1 VTVERVVA
9 RQGLVDGGARFLA
22 TGLVVLPLSL
32 GLYLGS
38 VRVGVDPHVA
48 RVLSYVVGTA
58 LVAVLHRR
66 WTFRTPGV
74 RGALAWT
81 ALLYATT
88 FAVVLI
94 THGLALAVL
103 PMVVAAPWITAGAW
117 CVSQGLGTTINFL
130 ILRGAVF
137 R

>member
-1 VTVERVVA
+1 
-9 RQGLVDGGARFLA
+9 
-22 TGLVVLPLSL
+22 VLPLSL
-32 GLYLGS
+32 GLYLGA
-38 VRVGVDPHVA
+38 VGIGVDPDVA

-117 CVSQGLGTTINFL
+117 RVSQGLGRRSTSWSSAAPCSGDR
-130 ILRGAVF
+130 RGSAGCSAWVNGVS
-137 R
+137 RN